1 MVCRFSTAS
10 TKDGG
15 TPEELAKRIAQLS
28 ALTLTTE
35 VVLIS
40 ERVKIPIQDAAKT
53 YFAVLETFQLGRIT
67 EQVHTIEV
75 KDYYDRMALD
85 RAIANLMRAQR
96 DITLDVLSFD
106 SSDVETGLAAWHEAR
121 RDDIERSREMVANIT
136 ESTLSVSRLSVA
148 AGLLSDLARG

>member
-1 MVCRFSTAS
+1 MGHQT
-10 TKDGG
+10 GG
-15 TPEELAKRIAQLS
+15 NAISLS
-28 ALTLTTE
+28 ALTLATE
-35 VVLIS
+35 VVLVS
-40 ERVKIPIQDAAKT
+40 ERAEISVDDAAKT
-53 YFAVLETFQLGRIT
+53 YFAVLETFQLGHIT

-106 SSDVETGLAAWHEAR
+106 SADVDTGLAAWHEAR
-121 RDDIERSREMVANIT
+121 REDIERSREMVANIT